1 MNPPGLEAEIVLA
14 EMWKCPMTKSQR
26 NACALYALLSDT
38 RRHLRDIDIGAFGA
52 GSYHILHVVVLL
64 EIFLSVL
71 FRVVTDVVQL
81 PLNHTLERLPNRHTR
96 HGPEPIMVSVLDNLV
111 YLLPF
116 LRNLVCNV
124 APEFWTRNRITDS
137 DTKAIV

>member
-1 MNPPGLEAEIVLA
+1 
-14 EMWKCPMTKSQR
+14 MTKSKR

-38 RRHLRDIDIGAFGA
+38 RGHLRDVDKGTFGT
-52 GSYHILHVVVLL
+52 GGYHLLHVVVLL

-71 FRVVTDVVQL
+71 SKVITDVVQL

-96 HGPEPIMVSVLDNLV
+96 HGPEPIMVSILNNLV

-124 APEFWTRNRITDS
+124 APEFWTRSRITDS
-137 DTKAIV
+137 DTKASSW